1 MLRALSQ
8 ETIGRVKTQAVSG
21 RVFEPLDDAVILQNP
36 HLWPEYP
43 FVRVDRRVDPRQ
55 GQGTCFVRADEEG
68 QVEPVVYVTSSWP
81 PPEDVEPMVVVSFAF
96 QDFRSLVKQ
105 GWKVVALIT

>member
-1 MLRALSQ
+1 MNSHALRG
-8 ETIGRVKTQAVSG
+8 E
-21 RVFEPLDDAVILQNP
+21 VFEPLDDAVMLQNP

-43 FVRVDRRVDPRQ
+43 FIRVDRRIDPRE

-68 QVEPVVYVTSSWP
+68 RVEPVVYVTPAWP
-81 PPEDVEPMVVVSFAF
+81 PREDIEPIVVVSFAF

>member
-1 MLRALSQ
+1 MN
-8 ETIGRVKTQAVSG
+8 TQAVRG
-21 RVFEPLDDAVILQNP
+21 KAFEPLDDAVILQNP

-43 FVRVDRRVDPRQ
+43 YIRVDRRTDPRQ
-55 GQGTCFVRADEEG
+55 GQATCFLRAKEDG
-68 QVEPVVYVTSSWP
+68 QVEPVVYVTPSWP
-81 PPEDVEPMVVVSFAF
+81 PREDVKPIVRFSFAF